1 MASCE
6 LPAEVGERD
15 EPGREQ
21 IERGKEAIMGV
32 AGSPSPSVCR
42 LEGLGAALEAIA
54 SLDVRRSRSKP
65 ERSPSM
71 NREEVPEEYRLP
83 GRLSIIWEREDLF
96 SGVPRPG
103 SSIGVVE
110 LR

>member
-1 MASCE
+1 M
-6 LPAEVGERD
+6 GERD
-15 EPGREQ
+15 EPGRER

-42 LEGLGAALEAIA
+42 LEGLEAALEAIA

-83 GRLSIIWEREDLF
+83 GRLSTIWERADLF